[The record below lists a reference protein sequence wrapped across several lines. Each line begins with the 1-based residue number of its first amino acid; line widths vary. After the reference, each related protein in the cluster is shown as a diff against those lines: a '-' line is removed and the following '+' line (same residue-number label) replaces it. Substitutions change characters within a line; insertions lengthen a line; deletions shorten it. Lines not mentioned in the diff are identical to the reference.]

1 MLAGPYCGMLL
12 ADLGAEVIKVETGD
26 GDISRSVGPDY
37 VGPHNVYF
45 ASLNRNKK
53 SVLIDLKSPEEK
65 KKFLDFVASADALI
79 TNLRPR
85 AIRELGLTYE
95 DLKEVNPDI
104 VCLALTG
111 FGLNGANAD
120 LPAYDYI
127 IQALAGVMMLS
138 GEPDGPPVRVGYS
151 VVDNTGG
158 MMGVIGVLAK
168 IAEGRGGQV
177 DIALYDMLLSQLNYL
192 AAAYLTVG
200 AEPKRQPAGG
210 HAHMVPAQLFQT
222 SDGYLSLFISHDG
235 FWKKFSLAVGRPDW
249 VRDPRFETMEA
260 RRRNRTQVIQDV
272 QRVLLQ
278 ETGEHWVS
286 LLQPLGLVVASVK
299 DLTTALGDAEADSR
313 QMIVCVPTP
322 HGVIR
327 LVGNPIKTDASLDE
341 FTPPPLLG
349 EHNGELFDD

>member
-1 MLAGPYCGMLL
+1 MLM
-12 ADLGAEVIKVETGD
+12 ADLGAEVFKVETGE

-53 SVLIDLKSPEEK
+53 SVLLDLKTAAGKS
-65 KKFLDFVASADALI
+65 KFNELISSADVLI

-85 AIRELGLTYE
+85 AIRKLGLTYE
-95 DLKEVNPDI
+95 DLKDTNPDI

-111 FGLNGANAD
+111 FGLNGANTE

-158 MMGVIGVLAK
+158 MMGVIGVLSK
-168 IAEGRGGQV
+168 IVEGNGGQI

-192 AAAYLTVG
+192 AAAYLTAG

-210 HAHMVPAQLFQT
+210 HAHMVPAQLFRT
-222 SDGYLSLFISHDG
+222 SDGYISLFISHDG
-235 FWKKFSLAVGRPDW
+235 FWKEFSLAVGKADW
-249 VRDPRFETMEA
+249 ARDSRFETMEA
-260 RRRNRTQVIQDV
+260 RRQNRELVVREVQDV
-272 QRVLLQ
+272 LSKQS
-278 ETGEHWVS
+278 GDHWVS
-286 LLQPLGLVVASVK
+286 QLQPLGLVVASVK
-299 DLTTALGDAEADSR
+299 DLTVALADAEADSR
-313 QMIVCVPTP
+313 EMIVSVATP
-322 HGVIR
+322 EGVIK
-327 LVGNPIKTDASLDE
+327 LVGNPIKTDGVSETFA
-341 FTPPPLLG
+341 PPPLLG
-349 EHNGELFDD
+349 EHNDELFDDR